1 MDITC
6 NHCHKSSPVETSSG
20 RSVVAF
26 RAVCPHCSSDL
37 HTCHHC
43 SFFDPSA
50 YRECRE
56 SSAEW
61 VKDKERA
68 NRCEYFSVKSSS
80 GGDADKSQQAAKS
93 ALDDLFK

>member
-6 NHCHKSSPVETSSG
+6 NHCKKSSPVEQVSG
-20 RSVVAF
+20 RSVVSF
-26 RAVCPHCSSDL
+26 RATCPHCSSDL
-37 HTCHHC
+37 HTCTHC
-43 SFFDPSA
+43 SFHDLGA

-61 VKDKERA
+61 VKDKEKG
-68 NRCEYFSVKSSS
+68 NRCEYFSPKGAAAPGSNEKQS
-80 GGDADKSQQAAKS
+80 AKS

>member
-6 NHCHKSSPVETSSG
+6 NHCKKSSPVETVSG

-26 RAVCPHCSSDL
+26 RATCPHCSADL
-37 HTCHHC
+37 HICRNC
-43 SFFDPSA
+43 SLYDPGA
-50 YRECRE
+50 YHECRE

-61 VKDKERA
+61 VKDKEKT
-68 NRCEYFSVKSSS
+68 NRCEFFSVKAGTDQSPDSNQS
-80 GGDADKSQQAAKS
+80 VKS

>member
-6 NHCHKSSPVETSSG
+6 NHCKKPSPVDTVSG

-26 RAVCPHCSSDL
+26 RATCPHCSSDL
-37 HTCHHC
+37 HICLNC
-43 SFFDPSA
+43 SLYDPGA
-50 YRECRE
+50 YHECRE

-61 VKDKERA
+61 VKDKERT
-68 NRCEYFSVKSSS
+68 NRCEYFTPKAASS
-80 GGDADKSQQAAKS
+80 GAADKKDSVKS